1 MFASKIILKYPLW
14 LVLSSFLLCVS
25 TPQAQQQS
33 AESDKSTL
41 LPVESSESD
50 NSTENRRIDRLGEG
64 STDEWEMDLALPGEA
79 PSVPANGVESAL
91 PDEEQNRH
99 LQQLL
104 SSLAQKP
111 GDGLLLE
118 QLNTLLLDVL
128 GQANSLID
136 DGSSKQAEQLLSLIQ
151 SIDPGVNGL
160 DTAKKRVLTLNEL
173 NKLLSAG
180 NAALESGRLLEPEN
194 NSALYYFK
202 MAVKKDPRS
211 LSAQQGLERLQNTL
225 VELALEATRELD
237 FESAEGWLLE
247 ASAVRE
253 NQESVEAC
261 RVEMTTFKQEYAIE
275 LEQKAIGA
283 MNSGNYS
290 LADFHIIDLIAL
302 GEQGDRVEALRER
315 LEETRH
321 YGGFEP
327 GQIIRDDL
335 LQSGGKA
342 PEIVIIAAGSYLMG
356 SKQRTA
362 VANDH
367 ENPQHRV
374 TIQHGFGLGVR
385 EVTVAEFQLFIDSA
399 GYRTTAE
406 ISGRSRVYDEAA
418 GRLSYRDGINWQ
430 HGYKGKK
437 AKPDMPVLHV
447 SVSDA
452 KAYARWLAR
461 ETGKRYRL
469 PSEAE
474 YEYVARAGGN
484 GTYWW
489 GEGSPAEAV
498 ENLTGERDKSV
509 AKRQWTTSFKKYSDG
524 HWGPAPAG
532 SFKDAE
538 LVHPM
543 GVLDI
548 AGNVSEW
555 TDDCW
560 HDNYI
565 KAPVNG
571 SAWVNPGCKRH
582 VARGGYWAS
591 APEQSRAA
599 FRIPATADSYGP
611 VIGFRIARDL

>member
-498 ENLTGERDKSV
+498 ENLTGERDKSP

-611 VIGFRIARDL
+611 VIGFRVARDL

>member
-253 NQESVEAC
+253 NQEPVEAC

-356 SKQRTA
+356 SKERTA

>member
-253 NQESVEAC
+253 NQETVEAC
-261 RVEMTTFKQEYAIE
+261 RVAMTTFKQEYAIE

-611 VIGFRIARDL
+611 VIGFRVARDL